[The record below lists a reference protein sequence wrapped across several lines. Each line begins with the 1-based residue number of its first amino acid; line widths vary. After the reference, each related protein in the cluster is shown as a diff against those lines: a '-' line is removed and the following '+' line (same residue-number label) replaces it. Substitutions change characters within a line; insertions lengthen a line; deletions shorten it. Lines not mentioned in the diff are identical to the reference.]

1 MNTENMTVETVRD
14 THPEVV
20 AQIEAQARQGMVTQA
35 EHDAA
40 VAAAKQDMV
49 PKAEADKAVASA
61 KTDAQAAERTRIM
74 TIHASCQGSNTPQLF
89 PRLVE
94 DGCTEQQANHRI
106 QDSLAVASDALDIQ
120 SHHGGSGY
128 ARKQFPN
135 SSDIYSAREGHK

>member
-1 MNTENMTVETVRD
+1 MNNEMTVETVRD
-14 THPEVV
+14 THPEIV
-20 AQIEAQARQGMVTQA
+20 AQIEAEARAGMIAQA
-35 EHDAA
+35 EHEAA

-49 PKAEADKAVASA
+49 PKAEVEKSVASA
-61 KTDAQAAERTRIM
+61 RIDAQAAERTRIM
-74 TIHASCQGSNTPQLF
+74 AIHASCQGSNTPQLF

-135 SSDIYSAREGHK
+135 SSDIYASRGAK